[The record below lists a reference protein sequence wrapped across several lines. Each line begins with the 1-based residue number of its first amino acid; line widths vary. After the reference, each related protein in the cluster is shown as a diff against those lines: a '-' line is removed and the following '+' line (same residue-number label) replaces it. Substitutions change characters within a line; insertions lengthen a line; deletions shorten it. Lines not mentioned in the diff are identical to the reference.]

1 MGQVQNR
8 GQIQNQAEDQQK
20 IYQRWAP
27 VYDRVY
33 RSLLRDGHRTLARLA
48 AGAGT
53 DILEI
58 GVGTGLVLSHYP
70 RRSRVTGIDIS
81 EHMIAKAREKIA
93 RHKLFHVRHLQVMDA
108 HALSFEDKSFDAVCL
123 PFVITLIP
131 EPERALDECARVLR
145 PGGEIILASKLGDG
159 AGLQGAIEDAVAPLA
174 RRIGWSSSFR
184 ISRITDWARTSG
196 FDAIEILPVFPNGFF
211 KVVRLKRRAQDA

>member
-1 MGQVQNR
+1 MSER
-8 GQIQNQAEDQQK
+8 RDRAEDQQK

-33 RSLLRDGHRTLARLA
+33 RGILRDGHRKLA
-48 AGAGT
+48 ALAAAAGT

-58 GVGTGLVLSHYP
+58 GVGTGLTLAHYP
-70 RRSRVTGIDIS
+70 NRCRVTGIDIS
-81 EHMIAKAREKIA
+81 EHMIARAREKV
-93 RHKLFHVRHLQVMDA
+93 RRENLQHVRALEVMDA
-108 HALSFEDKSFDAVCL
+108 HALRLADKSFDVVCL

-159 AGLQGAIEDAVAPLA
+159 AGLQGVIEAAVAPLV
-174 RRIGWSSSFR
+174 RHIGWSSAFR
-184 ISRITDWARTSG
+184 IHRIVAWAERRGDFSTTD
-196 FDAIEILPVFPNGFF
+196 ILPVFPNGFF
-211 KVVRLKRRAQDA
+211 KIVRLKQRGFSS

>member
-1 MGQVQNR
+1 MEQVRNR
-8 GQIQNQAEDQQK
+8 GHVQKQAEDQQK

-27 VYDRVY
+27 VYDRIY
-33 RSLLRDGHRTLARLA
+33 RSILRDGHRTLARLA
-48 AGAGT
+48 ANAGT

-70 RRSRVTGIDIS
+70 RRCRVTGIDIS

-93 RHKLFHVRHLQVMDA
+93 RHKLFHVQQLQVMDA
-108 HALSFEDKSFDAVCL
+108 HALAFDDKSFDAVCL

-131 EPERALDECARVLR
+131 DPERVLDECARVLR

-159 AGLQGAIEDAVAPLA
+159 IGLQGAIEEVVAPLA

-184 ISRITDWARTSG
+184 ISRITDWARASG

-211 KVVRLKRRAQDA
+211 KVIRLKRRSSNT

>member
-1 MGQVQNR
+1 MGQVR
-8 GQIQNQAEDQQK
+8 NQAEDQQK

-27 VYDRVY
+27 VYDRIY
-33 RSLLRDGHRTLARLA
+33 RGLLRDGHRTLARLA
-48 AGAGT
+48 ADAGT

-58 GVGTGLVLSHYP
+58 GVGTGLVLSYYP
-70 RRSRVTGIDIS
+70 LRSRVTGIDIS
-81 EHMIAKAREKIA
+81 EHMIARAREKVI
-93 RHKLFHVRHLQVMDA
+93 RQKLFHIRQLQVMDA
-108 HALSFEDKSFDAVCL
+108 HALAFEDHSFDAVCL

-159 AGLQGAIEDAVAPLA
+159 AGLQGAIEEVVAPLA

-184 ISRITDWARTSG
+184 ISQITDWARNSG

-211 KVVRLKRRAQDA
+211 KVIRLKRRLPDA

>member
-1 MGQVQNR
+1 MSELGNR
-8 GQIQNQAEDQQK
+8 AKDQKK

-33 RSLLRDGHRTLARLA
+33 RGILRDGHRKLA
-48 AGAGT
+48 ALAAAAGT

-58 GVGTGLVLSHYP
+58 GTGTGLTLAHYP
-70 RRSRVTGIDIS
+70 SRCRVTGIDIS
-81 EHMIAKAREKIA
+81 EHMIARAREKV
-93 RHKLFHVRHLQVMDA
+93 RRENLQHVRALEVMDA
-108 HALSFEDKSFDAVCL
+108 HVLRFADKSFDVVCL

-159 AGLQGAIEDAVAPLA
+159 AGLQGAIEAAVAPLV
-174 RRIGWSSSFR
+174 RHIGWSSAFR
-184 ISRITDWARTSG
+184 IHRIVAWAERRGDFSTA
-196 FDAIEILPVFPNGFF
+196 DILPVFPNGFF
-211 KVVRLKRRAQDA
+211 KIVRLKQRGFSA

>member
-1 MGQVQNR
+1 MGQVQK
-8 GQIQNQAEDQQK
+8 QAGDQQK

-33 RSLLRDGHRTLARLA
+33 RSILRDGHRTLARLA
-48 AGAGT
+48 ADAGA

-70 RRSRVTGIDIS
+70 RRCRVTGIDIS

-93 RHKLFHVRHLQVMDA
+93 RHGLFHVQQLQVMDA
-108 HALSFEDKSFDAVCL
+108 HALAFDDKSFDAVCL

-131 EPERALDECARVLR
+131 DPERALDECARVLR

-159 AGLQGAIEDAVAPLA
+159 IGLQGAIEEAVAPLA

-184 ISRITDWARTSG
+184 ISRITDWARASG

-211 KVVRLKRRAQDA
+211 KVIRLRRRSPNV

>member
-1 MGQVQNR
+1 MEHVQNR
-8 GQIQNQAEDQQK
+8 PEDQQK

-33 RSLLRDGHRTLARLA
+33 RGLLRDGHRTLARLA
-48 AGAGT
+48 ADAGT

-81 EHMIAKAREKIA
+81 EHMIARAREKVI
-93 RHKLFHVRHLQVMDA
+93 RQKLFHVRQLQVMDA
-108 HALSFEDKSFDAVCL
+108 HALAFEDRSFDAVCL

-131 EPERALDECARVLR
+131 EPERALNECARVLR
-145 PGGEIILASKLGDG
+145 SGGEIILASKLGDG
-159 AGLQGAIEDAVAPLA
+159 AGLQGAIEEAVAPLA
-174 RRIGWSSSFR
+174 RRIGWSSAFR
-184 ISRITDWARTSG
+184 IRRITNWARESC
-196 FDAIEILPVFPNGFF
+196 FDSIEILPVFPNGFF

>member
-1 MGQVQNR
+1 MSER
-8 GQIQNQAEDQQK
+8 RDRAEDQQK

-33 RSLLRDGHRTLARLA
+33 RGILRDGHRKLA
-48 AGAGT
+48 ALAAAAGT

-58 GVGTGLVLSHYP
+58 GVGTGLTLAHYP
-70 RRSRVTGIDIS
+70 NRCRVTGIDIS
-81 EHMIAKAREKIA
+81 EHMIARAREKV
-93 RHKLFHVRHLQVMDA
+93 RRENLQHVRALEVMDA
-108 HALSFEDKSFDAVCL
+108 HALRFADKSFDVVCL

-159 AGLQGAIEDAVAPLA
+159 AGLQGVIEAAVAPLV
-174 RRIGWSSSFR
+174 RHIGWSSAFR
-184 ISRITDWARTSG
+184 IHRIVAWAERRGDFSTTD
-196 FDAIEILPVFPNGFF
+196 ILPVFPNGFF
-211 KVVRLKRRAQDA
+211 KIVRLKQRGFSS

>member
-1 MGQVQNR
+1 MEQVRNR
-8 GQIQNQAEDQQK
+8 GHVQKQAEDQQK

-33 RSLLRDGHRTLARLA
+33 RSILRDGHRTLARLA
-48 AGAGT
+48 ADAGA

-70 RRSRVTGIDIS
+70 RRCRVTGIDIS

-93 RHKLFHVRHLQVMDA
+93 RHKLFHVQQLQVMDA
-108 HALSFEDKSFDAVCL
+108 HALAFDDRSFDAVCL

-131 EPERALDECARVLR
+131 DPERVLDECARVLR

-159 AGLQGAIEDAVAPLA
+159 IGLQGAIEEAVAPLA

-184 ISRITDWARTSG
+184 ISRITDWARASG

-211 KVVRLKRRAQDA
+211 KVIRLKRRSPNV

>member
-1 MGQVQNR
+1 MSERLNR
-8 GQIQNQAEDQQK
+8 AEDQQK

-33 RSLLRDGHRTLARLA
+33 RGILRDGHRKLA
-48 AGAGT
+48 ALAAAAGT

-58 GVGTGLVLSHYP
+58 GVGTGLTLAHYP
-70 RRSRVTGIDIS
+70 RHCRVTGIDIS
-81 EHMIAKAREKIA
+81 EHMIARAREKV
-93 RHKLFHVRHLQVMDA
+93 RRENLQHVQALEVMDA
-108 HALSFEDKSFDAVCL
+108 HALRFAENSFDVVCL

-159 AGLQGAIEDAVAPLA
+159 AGLQGVIEAAVAPLV
-174 RRIGWSSSFR
+174 RHIGWSSAFR
-184 ISRITDWARTSG
+184 IHRIVAWAERRGDFSTTD
-196 FDAIEILPVFPNGFF
+196 ILPVFPNGFF
-211 KVVRLKRRAQDA
+211 KIVRLKQRGFSS

>member
-1 MGQVQNR
+1 MGQVQDK
-8 GQIQNQAEDQQK
+8 AEDQQK

-33 RSLLRDGHRTLARLA
+33 RGLLRDGHRTLARLA
-48 AGAGT
+48 ADAGT

-81 EHMIAKAREKIA
+81 EHMIAKAREKVTSQ
-93 RHKLFHVRHLQVMDA
+93 KLFHVRQLQVMDA
-108 HALSFEDKSFDAVCL
+108 HALVFEDRSFDVVCL

-159 AGLQGAIEDAVAPLA
+159 AGLQGAIEEAVAPLV
-174 RRIGWSSSFR
+174 RRVGWSSAFR
-184 ISRITDWARTSG
+184 IGRITDWATRND

-211 KVVRLKRRAQDA
+211 KVIRLKRRAPSA

>member
-1 MGQVQNR
+1 MSELRNR
-8 GQIQNQAEDQQK
+8 AEDQQK

-33 RSLLRDGHRTLARLA
+33 RGILRDGHRKLA
-48 AGAGT
+48 ALAAAAGT

-58 GVGTGLVLSHYP
+58 GVGTGLTLGHYP
-70 RRSRVTGIDIS
+70 GRCRVTGIDIS
-81 EHMIAKAREKIA
+81 EHMIARAREKVQ
-93 RHKLFHVRHLQVMDA
+93 REKLEHVQALEVMDA
-108 HALSFEDKSFDAVCL
+108 HALNFADQSFDAVCL

-159 AGLQGAIEDAVAPLA
+159 AGLQGAIEAAVAPLV
-174 RRIGWSSSFR
+174 RHIGWSSAFR
-184 ISRITDWARTSG
+184 IHRILAWAERRGDFSTTD
-196 FDAIEILPVFPNGFF
+196 ILPVFPNGFF
-211 KVVRLKRRAQDA
+211 KIVRLKQRGLSA

>member
-1 MGQVQNR
+1 MGQVRNR
-8 GQIQNQAEDQQK
+8 GQIQNQAEDQLK

-27 VYDRVY
+27 VYDQVY
-33 RSLLRDGHRTLARLA
+33 RGLLRDGHRTLARLA
-48 AGAGT
+48 ADAGT

-81 EHMIAKAREKIA
+81 EHMIARAREKVV
-93 RHKLFHVRHLQVMDA
+93 RQKLFHIRQLQVMDA
-108 HALSFEDKSFDAVCL
+108 HALTFEDQSFDAVCL

-145 PGGEIILASKLGDG
+145 PGGEIILASKLGDS
-159 AGLQGAIEDAVAPLA
+159 AGLQGAIEEAVAPLA

-184 ISRITDWARTSG
+184 ISRITDWARASG

-211 KVVRLKRRAQDA
+211 KVIRLKRSAPDA

>member
-1 MGQVQNR
+1 MSERRNR
-8 GQIQNQAEDQQK
+8 AEDQQK

-33 RSLLRDGHRTLARLA
+33 RGILRDGHRKLA
-48 AGAGT
+48 AFAAAAGT

-58 GVGTGLVLSHYP
+58 GVGTGLTLAHYP
-70 RRSRVTGIDIS
+70 NRCRVTGIDIS
-81 EHMIAKAREKIA
+81 EHMIARAREKV
-93 RHKLFHVRHLQVMDA
+93 RRENLQHVQALEVMDA
-108 HALSFEDKSFDAVCL
+108 HALRFAENSFDVVCL

-159 AGLQGAIEDAVAPLA
+159 AGLQGVIEAAVAPLV
-174 RRIGWSSSFR
+174 RHIGWSSAFR
-184 ISRITDWARTSG
+184 IHRIVAWAERRGDFSTTD
-196 FDAIEILPVFPNGFF
+196 ILPVFPNGFF
-211 KVVRLKRRAQDA
+211 KIVRLKQRGFSS

>member
-1 MGQVQNR
+1 MGQVRNQGQVQNQ
-8 GQIQNQAEDQQK
+8 GEDQQK

-27 VYDRVY
+27 VYDQVY
-33 RSLLRDGHRTLARLA
+33 RGLLRDGHRTLARLA
-48 AGAGT
+48 ADAGT

-81 EHMIAKAREKIA
+81 EHMIARAREKVI
-93 RHKLFHVRHLQVMDA
+93 RQKLFHIRQLQVMDA
-108 HALSFEDKSFDAVCL
+108 HALSFEDQSFDAVCL

-159 AGLQGAIEDAVAPLA
+159 AGLQGAIEEAVAPLA
-174 RRIGWSSSFR
+174 RRIGWNSSFR
-184 ISRITDWARTSG
+184 ISRITDWARESG

-211 KVVRLKRRAQDA
+211 KVIRIKRSAPDA

>member
-1 MGQVQNR
+1 MGHAQK
-8 GQIQNQAEDQQK
+8 QAEDQQK

-33 RSLLRDGHRTLARLA
+33 RSILRDGHRTLARLA
-48 AGAGT
+48 ADAGA

-70 RRSRVTGIDIS
+70 RRCRVTGIDIS

-93 RHKLFHVRHLQVMDA
+93 RHKLFHVQQLQVMDA
-108 HALSFEDKSFDAVCL
+108 HALAFDDRSFDAVCL

-131 EPERALDECARVLR
+131 DPERALDECARVLR

-159 AGLQGAIEDAVAPLA
+159 IGLQGAIEEAVAPLA

-184 ISRITDWARTSG
+184 ISRITDWARARG

-211 KVVRLKRRAQDA
+211 KVIRLRRRSPNV

>member
-8 GQIQNQAEDQQK
+8 AEDQQK

-33 RSLLRDGHRTLARLA
+33 RGILRDGHRTLARLA

-58 GVGTGLVLSHYP
+58 GVGTGLMLSYYP

-81 EHMIAKAREKIA
+81 EHMIAKAREKVA
-93 RHKLFHVRHLQVMDA
+93 RHKLFHVRQLQVMDA
-108 HALSFEDKSFDAVCL
+108 HALAFEDRSFDVVCL

-145 PGGEIILASKLGDG
+145 PGGEIILASKLSDG
-159 AGLQGAIEDAVAPLA
+159 AGLQGAIEEAVAPLV
-174 RRIGWSSSFR
+174 RRVGWSSSFR
-184 ISRITDWARTSG
+184 IRRITDWAERNG
-196 FDAIEILPVFPNGFF
+196 FDAVQILPVFPNGFF
-211 KVVRLKRRAQDA
+211 KVMRLKRRAPDA

>member
-8 GQIQNQAEDQQK
+8 GQVQNQAEDQQK

-27 VYDRVY
+27 VYDQVY
-33 RSLLRDGHRTLARLA
+33 RGLLRDGHRTLARLA
-48 AGAGT
+48 ADAGT

-81 EHMIAKAREKIA
+81 EHMIARAREKVV
-93 RHKLFHVRHLQVMDA
+93 RQKLFHIRQLQVMDA
-108 HALSFEDKSFDAVCL
+108 HALTFEDQSFDAVCL

-131 EPERALDECARVLR
+131 EPERALDECARVFSGQVAKSFWPASSAMAPACKARSRR
-145 PGGEIILASKLGDG
+145 PWRRLPGASAG
-159 AGLQGAIEDAVAPLA
+159 APPSGSAGSPTGRERAVSMPSKYCRFSRMA
-174 RRIGWSSSFR
+174 SSRS
-184 ISRITDWARTSG
+184 SA
-196 FDAIEILPVFPNGFF
+196 
-211 KVVRLKRRAQDA
+211 

>member
-1 MGQVQNR
+1 MSELGNR
-8 GQIQNQAEDQQK
+8 AKDQKK

-33 RSLLRDGHRTLARLA
+33 RGILRDGHRKLAGLA
-48 AGAGT
+48 AAAGT

-58 GVGTGLVLSHYP
+58 GTGTGLTLAHYP
-70 RRSRVTGIDIS
+70 SRCRVTGIDIS
-81 EHMIAKAREKIA
+81 EHMIARAREKV
-93 RHKLFHVRHLQVMDA
+93 RRENLRHVRALEVMDA
-108 HALSFEDKSFDAVCL
+108 HVLRFADKSFDVVCL

-159 AGLQGAIEDAVAPLA
+159 AGLQGAIEAAVAPLV
-174 RRIGWSSSFR
+174 RHIGWSSAFR
-184 ISRITDWARTSG
+184 IHRIVAWAERRGDFST
-196 FDAIEILPVFPNGFF
+196 AEILPVFPNGFF
-211 KVVRLKRRAQDA
+211 KIVRLKQRGFSA